1 MHIIPLRKK
10 AGLLCLHTAFEAVF
24 LWKNMN
30 NKILFISATHGNEEY
45 SIKVLDSLEKKYP
58 KSKYGYERLIGN
70 PKALKKNIRYIDQDL
85 NRSAPGDIKSKI
97 FEEKRAAEIMK
108 ISEKFKYVI
117 DLHGSNSKCGVTI
130 IIPYPSIENI
140 LLSGLFDIKNVV
152 IWYTKKS
159 DKNVPLTQSCKPPG
173 LEIECGPKNDPKISA
188 VLKGILEKFL
198 KEGKS
203 MNIEKLIKRLKSK
216 ELYVV
221 NGIYKSKNKIARD
234 FKKVKTAR
242 EEFYSFMSANQY
254 PGKINCYKMRKIKFE
269 DLFLLKAGK

>member
-1 MHIIPLRKK
+1 
-10 AGLLCLHTAFEAVF
+10 
-24 LWKNMN
+24 MN

-45 SIKVLDSLEKKYP
+45 SIEVLDGIEKKYP
-58 KSKYGYERLIGN
+58 KSEYGYERLVGN

-117 DLHGSNSKCGVTI
+117 DLYGSNSKCGVTI
-130 IIPYPSIENI
+130 IISYPSIENI
-140 LLSGLFDIKNVV
+140 LLSGMFDVRRVV
-152 IWYTKKS
+152 IWYTKSS
-159 DKNVPLTQSCKPPG
+159 DKNVPLTQSCTPPE
-173 LEIECGPKNDPKISA
+173 LEIECGPKNDPKISTA
-188 VLKGILEKFL
+188 LKKVLEKFI
-198 KEGKS
+198 KEEKS

-216 ELYVV
+216 EFYVV
-221 NGIYKSKNKIARD
+221 YGIYKSENKIARD

-242 EEFYSFMSANQY
+242 EKFYSFMSANQY

-269 DLFLLKAGK
+269 DLFLLKSRK